1 MEKPK
6 YFKGLNGIRA
16 IASILVVIWH
26 IDQYAY
32 LFSIT
37 PFGFHKNGMAGN
49 AVDMFFVLSGFLIT
63 YLLLTE
69 KEKTK
74 TIDFKKFY
82 LRRIYRIWPIYY
94 LSILITLILI
104 YFKIVPGNDSI
115 GSSFLLYFFLLA
127 NIAYILKITI
137 PSITPLWSVGVEE
150 QFYLIWPFIVKKT
163 TNYMKVFISL
173 IFIYLIIKTIVYIT
187 LTPGST
193 IFKIIEIT
201 RIDIMFLGAIG
212 AFLVYSNHILLK
224 LIFRMEVQI
233 IAWLVLLI
241 SILYQPIHLISFL
254 DKEINSIFYFIIIL
268 NISSNPNS
276 IVNMENKFMN
286 FIGKISYGIYVYHM
300 IVIYILSFI
309 ILQFDLH
316 MNFITMLL
324 TVLFYTI
331 LTAWI
336 SYNIIEKPFLKI
348 KGKYSVVKST
358 NIDPNK

>member
-1 MEKPK
+1 
-6 YFKGLNGIRA
+6 
-16 IASILVVIWH
+16 
-26 IDQYAY
+26 
-32 LFSIT
+32 
-37 PFGFHKNGMAGN
+37 
-49 AVDMFFVLSGFLIT
+49 
-63 YLLLTE
+63 
-69 KEKTK
+69 
-74 TIDFKKFY
+74 
-82 LRRIYRIWPIYY
+82 
-94 LSILITLILI
+94 LI

-224 LIFRMEVQI
+224 LIFRKEVQI

-286 FIGKISYGIYVYHM
+286 FISKISYGIYVYHM